1 MKLLQLYSQ
10 LAKALISCPPAGGVA
25 MNETVV
31 RDITSLNSKFFHI
44 DLCRMQELQRSPS
57 QESDIVDLVYESG
70 TTEFSS
76 SWSGINVYHLCN
88 FLEIRGTSSSAVA
101 VPVAAEYLEDIH
113 LELSSSEKQDTSS
126 GKNVRARYILAHKS
140 HHHVPS

>member
-88 FLEIRGTSSSAVA
+88 FLELIVHSLLASLQSVFTLLRGQSNNSWQPDS
-101 VPVAAEYLEDIH
+101 
-113 LELSSSEKQDTSS
+113 
-126 GKNVRARYILAHKS
+126 
-140 HHHVPS
+140 